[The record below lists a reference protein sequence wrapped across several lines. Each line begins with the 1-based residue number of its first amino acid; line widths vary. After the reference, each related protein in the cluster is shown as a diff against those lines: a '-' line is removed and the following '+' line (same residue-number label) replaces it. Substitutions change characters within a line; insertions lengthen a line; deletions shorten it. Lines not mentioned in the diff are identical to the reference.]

1 MTTSI
6 TIETEIVMEPSPRA
20 KNRIDF
26 YTRERRIEFGEFLY
40 RTAARI
46 LAERTAAKKDTR
58 NKESENK

>member
-46 LAERTAAKKDTR
+46 LAERTAAR
-58 NKESENK
+58 VP